1 MESDDDHYD
10 GSNAEHLKDSDED
23 DDVYNDY
30 DDYDDAID
38 YDGTPKI
45 PRDSDIARRLWSV

>member
-1 MESDDDHYD
+1 MSPARRAKAAAIWRRPE
-10 GSNAEHLKDSDED
+10 DSDED

-38 YDGTPKI
+38 YDGTQI